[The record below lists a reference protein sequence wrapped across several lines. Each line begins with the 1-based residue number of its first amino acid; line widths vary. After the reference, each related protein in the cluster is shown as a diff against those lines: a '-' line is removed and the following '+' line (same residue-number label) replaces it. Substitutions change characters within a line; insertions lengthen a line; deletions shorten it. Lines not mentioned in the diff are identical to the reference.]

1 VRRVPAIAG
10 RELRSLFA
18 SPVAYAFLTL
28 FAILTGFFFL
38 TQLLVFQQQLIQLQQ
53 LQMFEQLREWNL
65 NDQVLQ
71 YFFGVMA
78 VILLFIV
85 PGITMGL
92 LAAEKANGTDEL
104 LLTSPITI
112 WELVLGKFVAGA
124 LFVAL
129 LVALVGLYAGL
140 LFLYGDPEPGKTG
153 AGLLALLLVGW
164 AYVAIGL
171 FASSLTSSQA
181 IAFFVTFVLLLLLW
195 MLSFLADLGAAEGGS
210 LGGGM
215 LGALGDWTTNALRYL
230 SSADHFEQL
239 VKGLV
244 STRDVAY
251 FGVIIACFLITT
263 KAVVES
269 VRWR

>member
-1 VRRVPAIAG
+1 
-10 RELRSLFA
+10 
-18 SPVAYAFLTL
+18 VAYAFLTL
-28 FAILTGFFFL
+28 FAILAGFFFL
-38 TQLLVFQQQLIQLQQ
+38 TQLLVFQEQLIRLQQ
-53 LQMFEQLREWNL
+53 FQMFEQLREWNL

-92 LAAEKANGTDEL
+92 LASEKANGTEEL

-112 WELVLGKFVAGA
+112 WELVLGKFLAAA

-129 LVALVGLYAGL
+129 LVALVGLYAGI

-171 FASSLTSSQA
+171 FASSLTRSQA
-181 IAFFVTFVLLLLLW
+181 IAFFVSFVLLMVLW
-195 MLSFLADLGAAEGGS
+195 MLSFLADLGAADGS
-210 LGGGM
+210 LDAGV
-215 LGALGDWTTNALRYL
+215 LGAVGSWLTGALRYL

-251 FGVIIACFLITT
+251 FGVIIAGFLILT
-263 KAVVES
+263 KSVVES

>member
-28 FAILTGFFFL
+28 FAVLAGFFFL
-38 TQLLVFQQQLIQLQQ
+38 TQLLVFQEQLIRLQQ
-53 LQMFEQLREWNL
+53 FQMFEQLREWNL

-71 YFFGVMA
+71 YFFGVMS

-92 LAAEKANGTDEL
+92 LAAEKANGTEEL
-104 LLTSPITI
+104 LLTSPITV
-112 WELVLGKFVAGA
+112 WELVLGKFAAGA
-124 LFVAL
+124 AFVTL
-129 LVALVGLYAGL
+129 LVALVGLYAGI
-140 LFLYGDPEPGKTG
+140 LFLYGDPEPGKTA
-153 AGLLALLLVGW
+153 AGLLALLLVGF

-171 FASSLTSSQA
+171 FASSLTRSQA
-181 IAFFVTFVLLLLLW
+181 IAFFVSFVLLMVLW
-195 MLSFLADLGAAEGGS
+195 MLSFLADLGVADGGS
-210 LGGGM
+210 LGGGV
-215 LGALGDWTTNALRYL
+215 LGALGGWLTGGLRYL

-244 STRDVAY
+244 STRDVVY
-251 FGVIIACFLITT
+251 FGVIIASFLLLT